1 MANLS
6 CAELQSIAT
15 QVFPPLVQALGLRVE
30 NTDEKSIAV
39 RMPSSGHVA
48 RPDGVISGQ
57 AICSMADTV
66 MVLAIASQ
74 LGEFQPVATVDFH
87 VSFLGAIRDS
97 DAIATTKVERIGASL
112 AFVSVVVSSAKDSGK
127 IAAMASATFAM
138 PRESKS
144 KERAA

>member
-15 QVFPPLVQALGLRVE
+15 QVSPPLVQALGLRIE
-30 NTDEKSIAV
+30 NTDEVSIAV
-39 RMPSSGHVA
+39 RMPISGHVA

-57 AICSMADTV
+57 AICSLADTV

-97 DAIATTKVERIGASL
+97 DAIATTKIARIGSSL

-127 IAAMASATFAM
+127 IAAKASATFAM
-138 PRESKS
+138 PRASNG
-144 KERAA
+144 KEKVA